1 VVFHIASVV
10 PIVRG
15 DGPHDA
21 ATSRAGS
28 FQDRKE
34 HIVVSTKQ
42 SANLQDAFDSGDTY
56 DDYAAKIR
64 AEGGRPANLLEKSE
78 ATVSDANLDVAP
90 FTNVNKP
97 LKVLVLSETWCP
109 DCTDNLPILNEIAK
123 RTGKFDVRIIG
134 RDAFPEVADA
144 HLKEGKFRS
153 IPTMIFFDQDGNEV
167 GTFIERPDTVTD
179 LRQQR
184 RREVYASDP
193 DFGSPD
199 TPASE
204 LPDEVRATLE
214 PRLAEARASTRDFAI
229 QEVTRELGEIV
240 ARA

>member
-1 VVFHIASVV
+1 MVN
-10 PIVRG
+10 
-15 DGPHDA
+15 
-21 ATSRAGS
+21 T
-28 FQDRKE
+28 Q
-34 HIVVSTKQ
+34 Q
-42 SANLQDAFDSGDTY
+42 SAILQEAFERGDTY
-56 DDYAAKIR
+56 DEYAAKIR
-64 AEGGRPANLLEKSE
+64 AEGGRPAKLLDESE
-78 ATVSDANLDVAP
+78 ATVSDAKLDVTP
-90 FTNVNKP
+90 FTKLDQP

-123 RTGKFDVRIIG
+123 RTGNLDVRIIG
-134 RDAFPEVADA
+134 RDAFPEVADT

-153 IPTMIFFDQDGNEV
+153 IPTMIFFDQDGNEL

-184 RREVYASDP
+184 RREVYASNP

-199 TPASE
+199 APASE
-204 LPDEVRATLE
+204 LPDEVRAALE